1 MPAVRHRAWRA
12 VSEWHPPTP
21 LFLVGLSARVSA
33 QLVVGLVATVREH
46 VLGPGWQVP
55 SAAASIVMS
64 VVAVLLSWIN
74 RQPEHDISVRVMRPL
89 RYALNLEA
97 LVMLMLAG
105 AASVPFT
112 PVAAAAYWSVL
123 VLLHVLSL
131 VLVART
137 WWVRRSVDRGWFTSR
152 ARRHGR

>member
-1 MPAVRHRAWRA
+1 
-12 VSEWHPPTP
+12 
-21 LFLVGLSARVSA
+21 
-33 QLVVGLVATVREH
+33 
-46 VLGPGWQVP
+46 
-55 SAAASIVMS
+55 VMS